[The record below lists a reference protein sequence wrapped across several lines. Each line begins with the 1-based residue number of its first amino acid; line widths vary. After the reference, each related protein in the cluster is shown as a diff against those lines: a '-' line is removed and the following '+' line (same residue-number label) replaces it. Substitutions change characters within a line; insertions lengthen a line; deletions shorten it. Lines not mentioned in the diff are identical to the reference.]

1 MKKTFPHTTALPG
14 ALPLSAVTAELR
26 KLLAFLSTTLKLTP
40 AQLATALKAN
50 FPALT
55 QAITNL
61 PTVTDGWEQ
70 IPGIDGLTRFDGTPV
85 SSVPQLR
92 DYFKDDLIPAVA
104 SQQKNFQSLDGTSSV
119 SWIAPLLLIIGVV
132 VILFAAVG
140 DHRHR
145 GSDQDRSGHR
155 DVLQLRRD
163 PGARGPAPQL

>member
-104 SQQKNFQSLDGTSSV
+104 SQQKNFQSLDE
-119 SWIAPLLLIIGVV
+119 LDR
-132 VILFAAVG
+132 AAAA
-140 DHRHR
+140 DHRGR
-145 GSDQDRSGHR
+145 GDPVRGRRRSSPPRIRSRPFRTSGR
-155 DVLQLRRD
+155 TS
-163 PGARGPAPQL
+163 APT